1 LPDIL
6 YMNLQPLFPC
16 AILVL
21 ALIIPFTNA
30 KVNAG
35 EYPKTLPMY
44 FGSTPVL
51 DGIIG
56 DDEYSDAFY
65 FTGTSDWMSDGSH
78 IPSNIESDLS
88 VKAWI
93 KHDGEYLYFAFD
105 VMDDVIYGIDIRRW
119 VHSNNPY
126 ANELTYDR
134 GWSWF
139 GDGIEIMMNST
150 YEWDDTKES
159 IGDATCW
166 QVICSTH
173 KSTLGGLDNA
183 GLLEGEPRNE
193 YAWTNYKNWIVN
205 GDMKAA
211 VRIKPNS
218 EGRGYVIEWQIDP
231 SVCMQNSAGEYIDL
245 TEETRV
251 GINLEFQDLDEKE
264 KGEGN
269 WSNMNHIDYLAE
281 VPPYR
286 KTVLKS
292 FATLLI
298 VPKHFQNE

>member
-1 LPDIL
+1 
-6 YMNLQPLFPC
+6 MRLQISFFR
-16 AILVL
+16 AIFVL
-21 ALIIPFTNA
+21 ALISPLSVTI
-30 KVNAG
+30 VNAG
-35 EYPKTLPMY
+35 EYPETLRAY
-44 FGSTPVL
+44 KGSTPVL
-51 DGIIG
+51 DGIISE
-56 DDEYSDAFY
+56 DEYSDAFY
-65 FTGTSDWMSDGSH
+65 FTGTSDWLSDGSH
-78 IPSNIESDLS
+78 TTSSIESDLS
-88 VKAWI
+88 VKGWI

-105 VMDDVIYGIDIRRW
+105 VMDDVIYGIDIDRW

-126 ANELTYDR
+126 ANELTYDK

-139 GDGIEIMMNST
+139 GDGMEIMMNST
-150 YEWDDTKES
+150 YEWDDTTS
-159 IGDATCW
+159 SVGDATSW

-173 KSTLGGLDNA
+173 KSTLGGLDHA

-205 GDMKAA
+205 GHMKAA
-211 VRIKPNS
+211 VRIKPKS

-231 SVCMQNSAGEYIDL
+231 SVCMHNSAGESIDL
-245 TEETRV
+245 KEETRV

-269 WSNMNHIDYLAE
+269 WSNMNHIDFLAK

-298 VPKHFQNE
+298 VPKPSCNE